1 MSPKILLN
9 LIRFK
14 QQHKSLIVAIAPVV
28 SGEIF
33 SWSLIEITKL
43 LILITVFVIGSSI
56 VYIFNDIY
64 DAEKDKFH
72 PVKSIRPIA
81 AGQITRF
88 KAVLV
93 ATILLILLYLFVYF
107 LRLSY
112 AGFMVSIY
120 IFLNVLY
127 TLFVKE
133 VAFWE
138 LFIVPTG
145 FLLRAITGAQ
155 LVGQAPTLWFYSL
168 IVFGALAMV
177 VGKRIAERDQELK
190 SQRKV
195 LSDYPVIFLQMS
207 LTIFVG
213 ILFFV
218 YLQYVLIEVS
228 SLGSEISRVTMIS
241 SVPAAFAVFLNFL
254 RDGLKGNMES
264 PERTVF
270 VNRNLLLSA
279 LAWLLLLVTSSV
291 I

>member
-1 MSPKILLN
+1 MSPIILLN
-9 LIRFK
+9 LLRIN
-14 QQHKSLIVAIAPVV
+14 QQHKSLFVAIAPVV

-33 SWSLIEITKL
+33 FWPLTAITEL
-43 LILITVFVIGSSI
+43 LILVLVFVIGSSI

-64 DAEKDKFH
+64 DLEKDKLH
-72 PVKSIRPIA
+72 PVKRNRPIA
-81 AGQITRF
+81 AGQVTKF
-88 KAVLV
+88 TALLV
-93 ATILLILLYLFVYF
+93 ATILIVLLYSLVY
-107 LRLSY
+107 LLQLNY
-112 AGFMVSIY
+112 AGFMVSVY
-120 IFLNVLY
+120 ILLNVLY
-127 TLFVKE
+127 TLFIKE

-155 LVGQAPTLWFYSL
+155 LAEKAPTLWFYSM
-168 IVFGALAMV
+168 IVSGALALV
-177 VGKRIAERDQELK
+177 VGKRIAERGRELK

-195 LSDYPVIFLQMS
+195 LTDYPLIFLQMS

-228 SLGSEISRVTMIS
+228 LPRSEISKIFMTS
-241 SVPAAFAVFLNFL
+241 SAPAAFAVFLNFL
-254 RDGLKGNMES
+254 RDGLKGDMES
-264 PERTVF
+264 PERAVF

-279 LAWLLLLVTSSV
+279 LAWLILLVTSSV

>member
-9 LIRFK
+9 LLRFK
-14 QQHKSLIVAIAPVV
+14 QQHKSLFVAIAPVV

-33 SWSLIEITKL
+33 SWSLIEITEL
-43 LILITVFVIGSSI
+43 LILIMVFVIGSSI
-56 VYIFNDIY
+56 VYIFNDIC
-64 DAEKDKFH
+64 DVEKDKFH
-72 PVKSIRPIA
+72 PIKSIRPVA
-81 AGQITRF
+81 AGQITRL
-88 KAVLV
+88 KAVVV
-93 ATILLILLYLFVYF
+93 ATILLILLYLSVYF
-107 LRLSY
+107 LRLNY

-127 TLFVKE
+127 TLFIKE

-155 LVGQAPTLWFYSL
+155 LVGQTPTLWFYSL

-177 VGKRIAERDQELK
+177 VGKRIAERDREVK

-195 LSDYPVIFLQMS
+195 LSDYPLIFLQMS

-264 PERTVF
+264 PERAVF

-291 I
+291 T